1 MASNNGVLSAKM
13 QRFVDEYCIDF
24 NATRAAIAAGYSA
37 RTAKDIGCENLAK
50 PNIQKAISE
59 KQKKVTKKLEITLER
74 VLLERARIG
83 FFDCRTLFNADGTP
97 KAINELDD
105 DTAAVIAGIDVVT
118 SEDGSSRI
126 LKYKI
131 TDKSKSLEALE
142 KNLGAYQKDNEQK
155 ASPITDLIAALHEQ
169 SKGLPSNG
177 NA

>member
-24 NATRAAIAAGYSA
+24 NATRAAIAAGYSEK
-37 RTAKDIGCENLAK
+37 TAKEQGSQNLTK
-50 PNIQKAISE
+50 LNIQKAIAE

-83 FFDCRTLFNADGTP
+83 FFDCRTLFNSDGTP

-105 DTAAVIAGIDVVT
+105 DTAAVISGVDVVT
-118 SEDGSSRI
+118 SDDGSSRI

-131 TDKSKSLEALE
+131 TEKSKSLEALE

-155 ASPITDLIAALHEQ
+155 ASPVADLIAALHEQ
-169 SKGLPSNG
+169 SKGLPFNG